1 MTLFAWRTTV
11 LTKVVRTTDSL
22 RESIMEASPEDLKDI
37 QLWLKQ
43 RMDTDWIKAHNKGT
57 LP

>member
-1 MTLFAWRTTV
+1 MAILAWRTVTI
-11 LTKVVRTTDSL
+11 TKIDRSPLDL
-22 RESIMEASPEDLKDI
+22 QAAILEASSEDLKDI

-43 RMDTDWIKAHNKGT
+43 RMDTDWIKAHNKGL